1 MGPYATTIESMS
13 DADIATEATAT
24 LRRMFGA
31 QADVPDALGCAH
43 SQWGSDPMARGSWSY
58 FPFRST
64 SNGYASD
71 TSVSTPESAALS
83 LESLSGEGPSAQ
95 SEVTTCASSTTAAEG
110 ASVSVPLGALLQ
122 TTRMARATRSPLRSV
137 TISEAAA
144 TVYPLP
150 SPYSPHSMSVVPPTM
165 GTSLAHG
172 GTPRS
177 HYYSSDATGYT
188 SEGTVDSESTDS
200 DDSDSEDSDSCPPAH
215 ANMSLYSRHTLE
227 QDQQKGLS
235 ASSSDEYARRSV
247 DDIVSA
253 HICYASEAM
262 SVLNRG
268 TVHGA
273 YMSGIREATKILS
286 FLDGAR

>member
-1 MGPYATTIESMS
+1 MS
-13 DADIATEATAT
+13 DADIAAEATST

-31 QADVPDALGCAH
+31 QAEVPDALGCAH

-71 TSVSTPESAALS
+71 TSVSTPECVMS
-83 LESLSGEGPSAQ
+83 LESVSFEGPVTQ
-95 SEVTTCASSTTAAEG
+95 SEPTTRSTSTTPAE

-122 TTRMARATRSPLRSV
+122 TTRPARAARSPLRSV

-144 TVYPLP
+144 TVYPLA
-150 SPYSPHSMSVVPPTM
+150 SPYSPHSLSATTPATASSMMQS
-165 GTSLAHG
+165 H
-172 GTPRS
+172 TPRG

-200 DDSDSEDSDSCPPAH
+200 DDSDSDDSDAPPAN
-215 ANMSLYSRHTLE
+215 ANMSLYSRHTLQ

-235 ASSSDEYARRSV
+235 ASSSDENARRSV

-286 FLDGAR
+286 YLDSAR

>member
-13 DADIATEATAT
+13 DADIAAEATAT

-71 TSVSTPESAALS
+71 TSVSTPESVALS
-83 LESLSGEGPSAQ
+83 LESVSGEGPSAQ
-95 SEVTTCASSTTAAEG
+95 SEGTTCTSSTEG
-110 ASVSVPLGALLQ
+110 ASVAVPLGALLQ
-122 TTRMARATRSPLRSV
+122 TTRTARATRTPLRSV

-150 SPYSPHSMSVVPPTM
+150 GPYSSHHMSAATSTM
-165 GTSLAHG
+165 RTSLAHNG
-172 GTPRS
+172 NPRS

>member
-1 MGPYATTIESMS
+1 MS
-13 DADIATEATAT
+13 DADIAAEATAT

-58 FPFRST
+58 FPFRDT
-64 SNGYASD
+64 SNGYAGD
-71 TSVSTPESAALS
+71 TSVLATGCAV
-83 LESLSGEGPSAQ
+83 LSGGGVEGGAENVPEEQFSPI
-95 SEVTTCASSTTAAEG
+95 SSTTQSTTASAAELTPL
-110 ASVSVPLGALLQ
+110 SVPLGALLQ
-122 TTRMARATRSPLRSV
+122 STRPARSPLRSV

-144 TVYPLP
+144 TVYPLS
-150 SPYSPHSMSVVPPTM
+150 SPYSTHTANPAFTAV
-165 GTSLAHG
+165 A
-172 GTPRS
+172 GTPGRPS
-177 HYYSSDATGYT
+177 NRHYYSSDATGYT

-200 DDSDSEDSDSCPPAH
+200 DDSDSEDSDAVPAG
-215 ANMSLYSRHTLE
+215 MSMYSRHTLQ
-227 QDQQKGLS
+227 QDQQKGLLS
-235 ASSSDEYARRSV
+235 ASSSDEFARRSV

-253 HICYASEAM
+253 HVCYASEAM

-286 FLDGAR
+286 FLDSAR